1 MKIYTRREKIRT
13 LKRQRF
19 LTIPPRAAERLEYK
33 CGPSPTVITPYQFKA
48 IAGEHEYMTWPRMAA
63 LSDRYKGRSFVFKN
77 WYLIP
82 QLPFIP
88 PNEVVVNHYHEDGYP
103 IVCAIG
109 IDGERWRVYGRG
121 YSMESARYNA
131 IQNLWEY
138 RVRIG
143 GKWATRFYR
152 QHAAFEWDNLCK
164 QRGIQ

>member
-48 IAGEHEYMTWPRMAA
+48 IAGEWEYMTWPRMAA

-88 PNEVVVNHYHEDGYP
+88 PDEVVVNYYHENGYP

-121 YSMESARYNA
+121 RSMGIAYHEA
-131 IQNLWEY
+131 IQNLLLYGY
-138 RVRIG
+138 RFG
-143 GKWATRFYR
+143 GKWKARVYKERKFVNWEY
-152 QHAAFEWDNLCK
+152 QCK
-164 QRGIQ
+164 QGAIQ